1 MTSLLAAL
9 QILPITRLLPSKSGP
24 RTLRDDLRKIG
35 SAVSA
40 DKFDLDRVQPL
51 LKVVLHDQGNDL
63 HIWDAVY
70 EAITESTPPPRLI
83 TSSLQQTPWR
93 RNTSSFANTSEYRR
107 YVDAVL
113 KEELGPMYAGLRGFY
128 DAYFGGVEGL
138 FIAAEA
144 IFKRC
149 IETSQPLFRNGW
161 IGWPPEAR
169 ENDVLDWL
177 KKVID
182 QISQLAQDHRPA
194 QVQRRRPIAQPNQP
208 LKGSTAKRT
217 LDIGFMSSSETDR
230 DGKCHWSQILVP
242 GELKSNP
249 SADTASEAWLDLGR
263 CAREIFAAQDTRRF
277 VIGFTI
283 CGSLMRIWV
292 FDRLGGIASEQFD
305 INKDGLQF
313 VGTILG
319 FLWMNEEQLGF
330 DPTIVTSGDK
340 RYIEIQRNGN
350 QERLIIDGVM
360 RRARCIAGRA
370 TTCWKAHRE
379 GDTQTPLVIKD
390 AWQYTGR
397 DEEGDLLLQ
406 ATNLGVSNIGR
417 YYHHYTVQ
425 VLGTEDD
432 VRDNVRKGLDI
443 TKAES
448 FGLGHLAVLSSASAG
463 SAPRAGRSKSSRK
476 RSASRTDVLL
486 PPPPSKRSCS
496 VSPTKMASSELPTR
510 IHRRVILRD
519 YGKSIYKASSP
530 ASLLSALEG
539 CIEGHESLFKA
550 GFLHRDIS
558 VNNLM
563 INEDNNNPSWS
574 AFVIDLDLAIKNRRE
589 SVSGSKGNT
598 GTRAF
603 MAIGVLY
610 NEQHSFMHDLESFFW
625 VLFWICVHY
634 DGPGIDIG
642 PTRFES
648 WNYESDKKLIESKKG
663 VIDDEADFLQLMEE
677 SCTAYYRPLIPWINK
692 LRRAVFPDG
701 KRWRRSNP
709 SLYATMREILCL
721 ASKDL
726 EVLEGR

>member
-24 RTLRDDLRKIG
+24 RTLRDDLRKIS
-35 SAVSA
+35 SAAS
-40 DKFDLDRVQPL
+40 DDEFDFDRVQPL
-51 LKVVLHDQGNDL
+51 LTAALLDRGNDS
-63 HIWDAVY
+63 HIWDTVYNAV
-70 EAITESTPPPRLI
+70 TESTPPPRPI
-83 TSSLQQTPWR
+83 TSLLQQTPWR
-93 RNTSSFANTSEYRR
+93 RNTSSFANSEYRK

-113 KEELGPMYAGLRGFY
+113 EEELGPLYAGLRGFH
-128 DAYFGGVEGL
+128 DAYFGHVEGL
-138 FIAAEA
+138 AIAAEA
-144 IFKRC
+144 VFKSC
-149 IETSQPLFRNGW
+149 IESSQPLFRNGW
-161 IGWPPEAR
+161 IGWPPEAQ

-177 KKVID
+177 EKVTD
-182 QISQLAQDHRPA
+182 QISQLAQDYRPA

-208 LKGSTAKRT
+208 LKGSTAKRM
-217 LDIGFMSSSETDR
+217 LDIGFVNSSETDR

-263 CAREIFAAQDTRRF
+263 CAREVFAAQDTRRF
-277 VIGFTI
+277 VIGFTV

-292 FDRLGGIASEQFD
+292 FDRLGGIASEQSD
-305 INKDGLQF
+305 INKDGLRF
-313 VGTILG
+313 VRTILG

-340 RYIEIQRNGN
+340 RYIEIQRDGN

-360 RRARCIAGRA
+360 RRARCISGRA
-370 TTCWKAHRE
+370 TTCWKVHRE
-379 GDTQTPLVIKD
+379 GDIQTPLVIKD
-390 AWQYTGR
+390 TWQYTGR

-406 ATNLGVSNIGR
+406 ATKLGVSNVGR

-448 FGLGHLAVLSSASAG
+448 FGLRHLVVSPSASAG
-463 SAPRAGRSKSSRK
+463 STPRAGRSAGSRK
-476 RSASRTDVLL
+476 RSASHTDVSL
-486 PPPPSKRSCS
+486 PLPPSKRSCS
-496 VSPTKMASSELPTR
+496 VSPTKRNSSELPTR

-519 YGKSIYKASSP
+519 YGKSIYEASSP
-530 ASLLSALEG
+530 ASLLTALEG

-563 INEDNNNPSWS
+563 INEDDNNPSWP
-574 AFVIDLDLAIKNRRE
+574 AFLIDLDLAIKNGRE
-589 SVSGSKGNT
+589 GVSGSKGNT

-610 NEQHSFMHDLESFFW
+610 KEQHSFMHDLESFFW

-634 DGPGIDIG
+634 NGPGIDIG
-642 PTRFES
+642 PTRFEN
-648 WNYESDKKLIESKKG
+648 WNYESDKKLIGSKKG
-663 VIDDEADFLQLMEE
+663 VIDDEADFLGLMEE
-677 SCTAYYRPLIPWINK
+677 SCTAYYRPLIPCVNK

-701 KRWRRSNP
+701 KRWRQSNP
-709 SLYATMREILCL
+709 NLYVTMREILCL
-721 ASKDL
+721 ASKDPK
-726 EVLEGR
+726 VLVDR